1 MTPPADGGP
10 GAWDRRFWP
19 GTALLTLV
27 GLLGR
32 LAYLLVS
39 EVDRESTFRQGD
51 AFWYSSVAIATADG
65 NVFTNP
71 FFGVPTADHPPLTVV
86 VLTPVSWL
94 FGSSTFAQR
103 LAMVVIG
110 AATIAVVAAAGRR
123 LAGPRVGLVA
133 GALCAASPALWVND
147 VLIMSET
154 LTAFGVA
161 VVLLLAIR
169 LADGPTLRLS
179 VALGAVCGLAALTRA
194 ETGLFLPLLVWPTI
208 ALARDVDLR
217 QRVAQIAAAS
227 AATAV
232 VMAPWALFNLT
243 RFDEPVPISTNDGLT
258 LLGANCEATY
268 DGDILGGWVID
279 PCISDFWATMDDRK
293 APGPSEFPADEPCPD
308 TSQNRPPCWDAS
320 TVSKLMRAEGLA
332 FARDNLG
339 DLPRV
344 VYARNGRVWGW
355 YRLDQ
360 AIGTGVAEGR
370 ARTVTK
376 VGYWGAWAMIPL
388 SAVGAVVLRRRR
400 VSLLPFGASLAIV
413 VLVSTLFYGLARFR
427 IPWDV
432 ASCLLGAVG
441 IVAGVDRLGRWR
453 VSPEPV
459 PDDGADVL
467 VSPTPSPSPSTRS

>member
-1 MTPPADGGP
+1 MTAPADRGSDP
-10 GAWDRRFWP
+10 WERRFWP
-19 GTALLTLV
+19 GTALVTLF
-27 GLLGR
+27 GFLGR
-32 LAYLLVS
+32 LLYLVAS
-39 EVDRESTFRQGD
+39 KVDHESTFRQGD

-65 NVFTNP
+65 EFFTNP
-71 FFGVPTADHPPLTVV
+71 FFGVPTADHPPLTVA
-86 VLTPVSWL
+86 VLAPVSWL

-103 LAMVVIG
+103 VTMVVIG

-133 GALCAASPALWVND
+133 GALCAASPALWIND

-154 LTAFGVA
+154 LTAFAVA
-161 VVLLLAIR
+161 VVLLLAVR
-169 LADGPTLRLS
+169 LAQQPTLPLA

-208 ALARDVDLR
+208 ALARDATVR
-217 QRVAQIAAAS
+217 QRVARLA
-227 AATAV
+227 AATAATAL
-232 VMAPWALFNLT
+232 VMAPWSLLNLT

-258 LLGANCEATY
+258 LLGANCAATY
-268 DGDILGGWVID
+268 DGDILGGWVIE
-279 PCISDFWATMDDRK
+279 PCISDFWATLDDRK
-293 APGPSEFPADEPCPD
+293 PPGPDSFPADEPCAD
-308 TSQNRPPCWDAS
+308 TSQHRPPCWDAS
-320 TVSKLMRAEGLA
+320 TVSKLMRADGVT
-332 FARDNLG
+332 FARDHLG

-370 ARTVTK
+370 VRGVTM
-376 VGYWGAWAMIPL
+376 VGYWAAWAMIPL

-432 ASCLLGAVG
+432 ASCLLSAVG
-441 IVAGVDRLGRWR
+441 LVAGVDRFARHRLT
-453 VSPEPV
+453 PEPV
-459 PDDGADVL
+459 ADDASAVP
-467 VSPTPSPSPSTRS
+467 VSPTR

>member
-1 MTPPADGGP
+1 MTAPADGG
-10 GAWDRRFWP
+10 ADTWERRFWP
-19 GTALLTLV
+19 GTALVTLL

-32 LAYLLVS
+32 LLYLHTS
-39 EVDRESTFRQGD
+39 KVDQESTFLQGD
-51 AFWYSSVAIATADG
+51 AVWYSAVALGTAAG
-65 NVFTNP
+65 EVFTNP

-94 FGSSTFAQR
+94 FGPSTLAQR
-103 LAMVVIG
+103 LTMVVIG

-133 GALCAASPALWVND
+133 GALCALSPALWVND

-154 LTAFGVA
+154 LTAFAVA

-169 LADGPTLRLS
+169 LGQQPTVRL
-179 VALGAVCGLAALTRA
+179 AAGLGAVCGLAALTRA

-208 ALARDVDLR
+208 VLARDATR
-217 QRVAQIAAAS
+217 RERAARLA
-227 AATAV
+227 AATAATAL
-232 VMAPWALFNLT
+232 VMAPWTIFNLT

-258 LLGANCEATY
+258 LLGANCAETY
-268 DGDILGGWVID
+268 DGDILGGWLIE
-279 PCISDFWATMDDRK
+279 PCIEDFWASMDDRK
-293 APGPSEFPADEPCPD
+293 PPGPSSFPPDEPCPD
-308 TSQNRPPCWDAS
+308 FNQHRPPCWDAA
-320 TVSKLMRAEGLA
+320 TISKLMRADGLGYA
-332 FARDNLG
+332 ADHLD

-344 VYARNGRVWGW
+344 FAARNGRVWGW

-360 AIGTGVAEGR
+360 AMAAGANEGR
-370 ARTVTK
+370 ARWVTRL
-376 VGYWGAWAMIPL
+376 GYWGAWAMIPL
-388 SAVGAVVLRRRR
+388 AAAGAVVLRRRK

-441 IVAGVDRLGRWR
+441 IVAGVDRLTRGRVR
-453 VSPEPV
+453 VAPGSGETSVEPE
-459 PDDGADVL
+459 
-467 VSPTPSPSPSTRS
+467 SPTPSPSPSTRS

>member
-10 GAWDRRFWP
+10 DPWERRFWP
-19 GTALLTLV
+19 GTALLTTV
-27 GLLGR
+27 GFLGR
-32 LAYLLVS
+32 LLYLVAS
-39 EVDRESTFRQGD
+39 KVDHESTFRQGD
-51 AFWYSSVAIATADG
+51 AFWYSSVAIATSDG
-65 NVFTNP
+65 QIFTNP

-86 VLTPVSWL
+86 VLTPVAWM

-103 LAMVVIG
+103 MAMVVIG

-154 LTAFGVA
+154 LTAFAVA
-161 VVLLLAIR
+161 VVLSLAVR
-169 LADGPTLRLS
+169 LAEQPTLGRA

-208 ALARDVDLR
+208 ALARDVAVR
-217 QRVAQIAAAS
+217 QRVARIAAAT
-227 AATAV
+227 AATAL
-232 VMAPWALFNLT
+232 VMAPWSLWNLT

-258 LLGANCEATY
+258 LLGANCAATFH
-268 DGDILGGWVID
+268 GDIRGGWVIE

-293 APGPSEFPADEPCPD
+293 DPGPTSFPADEPCPD
-308 TSQNRPPCWDAS
+308 TSQHRPPCWDAA
-320 TVSKLMRAEGLA
+320 TVSKLMRAEGLGYA
-332 FARDNLG
+332 KDHLG
-339 DLPRV
+339 DLPAV
-344 VYARNGRVWGW
+344 IWARNGRVWGW

-370 ARTVTK
+370 VRWVTK
-376 VGYWGAWAMIPL
+376 VGYWGAWALIPL

-400 VSLLPFGASLAIV
+400 VSLLPFAASLAIV

-432 ASCLLGAVG
+432 ASCLIGAVG
-441 IVAGVDRLGRWR
+441 IVAAVDRVRSRHRGARDATAT
-453 VSPEPV
+453 SP
-459 PDDGADVL
+459 
-467 VSPTPSPSPSTRS
+467 

>member
-1 MTPPADGGP
+1 MTAPPEVGT
-10 GAWDRRFWP
+10 GAWERRFWP

-27 GLLGR
+27 GFLGR
-32 LAYLLVS
+32 ALYLVAS
-39 EVDRESTFRQGD
+39 KVDHESTFRQGD
-51 AFWYSSVAIATADG
+51 AFWYSSVAIATSDG
-65 NVFTNP
+65 HAFTNP
-71 FFGVPTADHPPLTVV
+71 FFGVPTADHPPFTVV
-86 VLTPVSWL
+86 VLTPVAWV

-103 LAMVVIG
+103 MAMVIVG

-133 GALCAASPALWVND
+133 GALCAASPALWIND

-154 LTAFGVA
+154 LTAFAVA
-161 VVLLLAIR
+161 VVLLLGIR
-169 LADGPTLRLS
+169 LAEAPTLRRA

-194 ETGLFLPLLVWPTI
+194 ETGLFLPLLVWPTL

-217 QRVAQIAAAS
+217 QRVSRIAAATG
-227 AATAV
+227 ATAL
-232 VMAPWALFNLT
+232 VMAPWSIYNLT

-258 LLGANCEATY
+258 LLGANCAATY
-268 DGDILGGWVID
+268 DGDILGGWVIE
-279 PCISDFWATMDDRK
+279 PCITEFWATLDDRK
-293 APGPSEFPADEPCPD
+293 APGPSSFPADEPCPD
-308 TSQNRPPCWDAS
+308 TSQHRPPCWDAA

-332 FARDNLG
+332 YARHHLDE
-339 DLPRV
+339 LPRV
-344 VYARNGRVWGW
+344 VWARNGRVWGW

-370 ARTVTK
+370 TRWATRL
-376 VGYWGAWAMIPL
+376 GYWGAWAMVPL
-388 SAVGAVVLRRRR
+388 SALGAVVLRRRR

-441 IVAGVDRLGRWR
+441 IVAGADRVAGGRR
-453 VSPEPV
+453 VRPETAPSA
-459 PDDGADVL
+459 DDPGEL
-467 VSPTPSPSPSTRS
+467 VSPTP